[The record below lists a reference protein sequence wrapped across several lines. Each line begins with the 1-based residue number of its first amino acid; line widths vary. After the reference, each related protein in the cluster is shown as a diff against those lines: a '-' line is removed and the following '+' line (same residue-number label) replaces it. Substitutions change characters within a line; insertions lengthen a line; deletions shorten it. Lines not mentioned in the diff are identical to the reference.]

1 MTHHTR
7 LEFPNNP
14 LQWRC
19 KAIKAVA
26 ITVRSKAMKLKL
38 GHFSGD
44 GTLLFSFAQNLA
56 TESQVGNLEVIATF
70 NGPMPT
76 GVAVCH
82 GEKLQCR
89 RNPAL
94 AFAACLHRADWK
106 RWPMIRGFFGRTRS
120 PLRRTDTSLSRPT
133 S

>member
-14 LQWRC
+14 LQWRF

-76 GVAVCH
+76 GVTVAM
-82 GEKLQCR
+82 R
-89 RNPAL
+89 RN
-94 AFAACLHRADWK
+94 CRMKIDC
-106 RWPMIRGFFGRTRS
+106 GRIS
-120 PLRRTDTSLSRPT
+120 CQP
-133 S
+133 